1 MRSLLDAGIP
11 LALGSDGRNNPYLN
25 IMLAPSIRESLT
37 KRLLASKR
45 LLPTRWRRLFPN
57 ARARFA
63 TQDESE

>member
-1 MRSLLDAGIP
+1 MQPMRSLLDAGIP

-45 LLPTRWRRLFPN
+45 LLPTR
-57 ARARFA
+57 
-63 TQDESE
+63 